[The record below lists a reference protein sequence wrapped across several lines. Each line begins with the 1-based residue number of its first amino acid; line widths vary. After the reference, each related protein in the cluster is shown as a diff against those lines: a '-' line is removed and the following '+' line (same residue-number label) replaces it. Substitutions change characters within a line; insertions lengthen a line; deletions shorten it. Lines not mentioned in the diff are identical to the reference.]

1 VEFAEESG
9 VDVGVLDTE
18 LEVVLVGSTVVELSG
33 AV

>member
-1 VEFAEESG
+1 VEFADESG
-9 VDVGVLDTE
+9 VGVGVSDTE